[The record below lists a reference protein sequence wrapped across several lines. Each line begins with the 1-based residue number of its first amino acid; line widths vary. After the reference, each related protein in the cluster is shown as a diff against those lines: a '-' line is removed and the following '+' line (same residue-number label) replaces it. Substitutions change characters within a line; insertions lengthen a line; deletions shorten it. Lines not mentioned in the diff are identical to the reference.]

1 MPWDAACFSSGV
13 RSLKPAWCSSRSDGK
28 CPCTT
33 SLYARQAVAS
43 EDRSI
48 DRKRTSQARFVENT
62 SWMVWG
68 ERTFAPIFPTCK
80 TKTTC
85 KLFLSRLWATMPRF
99 LCRVV
104 WSPPREL
111 AHFPGRPRKVR
122 MRQHG
127 RVLFTYTAPRKLKRH
142 PNIAA
147 FTFTSLCVPRS
158 PARCCKDRYVT
169 LDSSLLKVYPSKRLA
184 MPTLSNMVSL
194 TVLAVGLWWCPDAT
208 VACSWVTMT
217 ALGCFVFRW
226 LWCMYVR
233 VRRRSNQP

>member
-1 MPWDAACFSSGV
+1 
-13 RSLKPAWCSSRSDGK
+13 
-28 CPCTT
+28 
-33 SLYARQAVAS
+33 
-43 EDRSI
+43 
-48 DRKRTSQARFVENT
+48 
-62 SWMVWG
+62 
-68 ERTFAPIFPTCK
+68 
-80 TKTTC
+80 
-85 KLFLSRLWATMPRF
+85 MPRF

-194 TVLAVGLWWCPDAT
+194 TVLAVGLCYVMVVPRRDS
-208 VACSWVTMT
+208 CLLLGDDEMT
-217 ALGCFVFRW
+217 ALSWVFRW